1 MIDRSTFLAAA
12 AGTAALALAPRIARA
27 DEPVRVMTLP
37 IDQGAQSYYAADLGM
52 FKKAGLDVV
61 VSTTN
66 FGTQVAAAVA
76 GGSIEIGQSNIMSL
90 AAAYANGLPFA
101 LIAGAGLYSSAKPT
115 SMLIVGKNSP
125 LQTAKD
131 LNGKT
136 VAVNGLKSIT
146 QISVQAWADKNGGDS
161 SQIKFVE
168 MPFVEMEGA
177 LTSGRI
183 DAALL
188 ADPNATLLLAGG
200 HTRAFTKAF
209 DAIGKQFLIGGW
221 FAKTDWI
228 AANADTVHKFIAVMR
243 ESAQWANKPANYK
256 QSAAILEKYTSVS
269 VGASN
274 RIVYAER
281 LDPALIQPSID
292 TAAKYG
298 LLKAAFP
305 AAKLISN
312 VAA

>member
-1 MIDRSTFLAAA
+1 MDRSRFLSA
-12 AGTAALALAPRIARA
+12 AGASAALALAPQLARA
-27 DEPVRVMTLP
+27 DGPLRVMTLP
-37 IDQGAQSYYAADLGM
+37 IDQGAQCFYAQDLGM
-52 FKKAGLDVV
+52 FKKAGLDTQ
-61 VSTTN
+61 VSITN

-76 GGSIEIGQSNIMSL
+76 GGSIDIGQSNIMSL

-115 SMLIVGKNSP
+115 SMMIVAKTSP

-146 QISVQAWADKNGGDS
+146 QISVQAWADQNGGDS
-161 SQIKFVE
+161 NQIKFVE

-177 LTSGRI
+177 LVSGRI

-188 ADPNATLLLAGG
+188 ADPNATTLLAGG
-200 HTRAFTKAF
+200 KTRPFTKAF
-209 DAIGKQFLIGGW
+209 DAIAKQFLIGGW

-228 AANADTVHKFIAVMR
+228 AANADTVRKFVAVMR
-243 ESAQWANKPANYK
+243 ESAEWANKPANYK
-256 QSAAILEKYTSVS
+256 QSAEILEKYTKVA
-269 VGASN
+269 VGNAN

-298 LLKAAFP
+298 LVKSTFP
-305 AAKLISN
+305 AAKLISTGS
-312 VAA
+312 

>member
-1 MIDRSTFLAAA
+1 
-12 AGTAALALAPRIARA
+12 
-27 DEPVRVMTLP
+27 MTLP
-37 IDQGAQSYYAADLGM
+37 IDQGAQCFYAQDLGM
-52 FKKAGLDVV
+52 FKKAGLDTQ
-61 VSTTN
+61 VSITN

-76 GGSIEIGQSNIMSL
+76 GGSIDIGQSNIMSL

-115 SMLIVGKNSP
+115 SMMIVAKTSP

-146 QISVQAWADKNGGDS
+146 QISVQAWADQNGGDS
-161 SQIKFVE
+161 NQIKFVE

-177 LTSGRI
+177 LVSGRI

-188 ADPNATLLLAGG
+188 ADPNATTLLAGG
-200 HTRAFTKAF
+200 KTRPFTKAF
-209 DAIGKQFLIGGW
+209 DAIAKQFLIGGW

-228 AANADTVHKFIAVMR
+228 AANADTVRKFVAVMR
-243 ESAQWANKPANYK
+243 ESAEWANKPANYK
-256 QSAAILEKYTSVS
+256 QSAEILEKYTKVA
-269 VGASN
+269 VGNAN

-298 LLKAAFP
+298 LVKAAFP
-305 AAKLISN
+305 ASKLI
-312 VAA
+312 AP

>member
-1 MIDRSTFLAAA
+1 M
-12 AGTAALALAPRIARA
+12 LAPQLARA
-27 DEPVRVMTLP
+27 DGPLRVMTLP
-37 IDQGAQSYYAADLGM
+37 IDQGAQCFYAQDLGM
-52 FKKAGLDVV
+52 FKKAGLDTQ
-61 VSTTN
+61 VSITN

-76 GGSIEIGQSNIMSL
+76 GGSIDIGQSNIMSL

-115 SMLIVGKNSP
+115 SMMIVSKTSP

-146 QISVQAWADKNGGDS
+146 QISVQAWADQNGGDS
-161 SQIKFVE
+161 NQIKFVE

-177 LTSGRI
+177 LVSGRI

-188 ADPNATLLLAGG
+188 ADPNATTLLAGG
-200 HTRAFTKAF
+200 KTRPFTKAF
-209 DAIGKQFLIGGW
+209 DAIAKQFLIGGW

-228 AANADTVHKFIAVMR
+228 AANADTVKKFVAVMR
-243 ESAQWANKPANYK
+243 ESAEWANKPANYK
-256 QSAAILEKYTSVS
+256 QSAEILEKYTKVA
-269 VGASN
+269 VGNAN

-298 LLKAAFP
+298 LVKTAFP
-305 AAKLISN
+305 ASKLISP
-312 VAA
+312 

>member
-1 MIDRSTFLAAA
+1 MDRSRFLSA
-12 AGTAALALAPRIARA
+12 AGASAAVALAPQLARA
-27 DEPVRVMTLP
+27 DGPLRVMTLP
-37 IDQGAQSYYAADLGM
+37 IDQGAQCFYAQDLGM
-52 FKKAGLDVV
+52 FKKAGLDTQ
-61 VSTTN
+61 VSITN

-76 GGSIEIGQSNIMSL
+76 GGSIDIGQSNIMSL

-115 SMLIVGKNSP
+115 SMMIVAKTSP

-146 QISVQAWADKNGGDS
+146 QISVQAWADQNGGDS
-161 SQIKFVE
+161 NQIKFVE

-177 LTSGRI
+177 LVSGRI

-188 ADPNATLLLAGG
+188 ADPNATTLLAGG
-200 HTRAFTKAF
+200 KTRPFTKAF
-209 DAIGKQFLIGGW
+209 DAIAKQFLIGGW

-228 AANADTVHKFIAVMR
+228 AANADTVRKFDAVMR

-256 QSAAILEKYTSVS
+256 QSAEILEKYTKVA
-269 VGASN
+269 VGNAN
-274 RIVYAER
+274 RIAYAER

-298 LLKAAFP
+298 LVKTAFP
-305 AAKLISN
+305 AAKLISTGS
-312 VAA
+312 

>member
-1 MIDRSTFLAAA
+1 MDRSRFLAS
-12 AGTAALALAPRIARA
+12 AGASAALALAPRVAPA
-27 DEPVRVMTLP
+27 DGPLRVMTLP
-37 IDQGAQSYYAADLGM
+37 IDQGAQCFYAQDLGM
-52 FKKAGLDVV
+52 FKKAGLDTQ
-61 VSTTN
+61 VSITN

-76 GGSIEIGQSNIMSL
+76 GGSIDIGQSNIMSL

-115 SMLIVGKNSP
+115 SMMIVAKTSP

-146 QISVQAWADKNGGDS
+146 QISVQAWADQNGGDS
-161 SQIKFVE
+161 NQIKFVE

-177 LTSGRI
+177 LVSGRI

-188 ADPNATLLLAGG
+188 ADPNATTLLAGG
-200 HTRAFTKAF
+200 KTRPFTKAF
-209 DAIGKQFLIGGW
+209 DAIAKQFLIGGW

-228 AANADTVHKFIAVMR
+228 AANADTVRKFVAVMR
-243 ESAQWANKPANYK
+243 ESAEWANKPANYK
-256 QSAAILEKYTSVS
+256 QSAEILEKYTKVA
-269 VGASN
+269 VGNAN

-298 LLKAAFP
+298 LVKAAFP
-305 AAKLISN
+305 ASKLISP
-312 VAA
+312 